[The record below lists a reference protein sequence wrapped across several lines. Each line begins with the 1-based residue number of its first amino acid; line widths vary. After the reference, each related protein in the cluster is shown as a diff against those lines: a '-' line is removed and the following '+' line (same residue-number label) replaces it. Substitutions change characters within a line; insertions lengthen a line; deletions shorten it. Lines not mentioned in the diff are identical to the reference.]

1 MTEEMT
7 VYDIPNVT
15 VEGMGDPVRYH
26 KIRTVSGYVIKLP
39 EYPENVYKTVAVF
52 PIGYDYTT
60 VQIIAES
67 DLPEG
72 AEIYGNVGNDHETA

>member
-1 MTEEMT
+1 MT

-15 VEGMGDPVRYH
+15 VEEMGNPVRYH
-26 KIRTVSGYVIKLP
+26 RITTVAGYVIKLP
-39 EYPENVYKTVAVF
+39 TYPENVYKTVAVF
-52 PIGYDYTT
+52 PIGYDYAT

-72 AEIYGNVGNDHETA
+72 AEIYGNVGEPGSEIA

>member
-1 MTEEMT
+1 MT

-15 VEGMGDPVRYH
+15 VEVMGDPVVAYR
-26 KIRTVSGYVIKLP
+26 IRTVSGYVIKLP
-39 EYPENVYKTVAVF
+39 TYPENVYKTVAILV
-52 PIGYDYTT
+52 PTYDFST

-72 AEIYGNVGNDHETA
+72 AEIYGNTGNDHEIV